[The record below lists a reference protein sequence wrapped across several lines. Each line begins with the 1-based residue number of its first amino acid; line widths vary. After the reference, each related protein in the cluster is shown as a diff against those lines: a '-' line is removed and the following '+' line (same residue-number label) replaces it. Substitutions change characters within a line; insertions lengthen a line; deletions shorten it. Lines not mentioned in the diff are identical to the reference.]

1 MILSIMAAMSLNRAI
16 GNKGLLPWG
25 HLPADWAY
33 LHRITKGKRMVM
45 GRKSYDTPDRV
56 WSEVGNI
63 VITRQAD
70 FPLEKGFERAESL
83 ENALK
88 ILRNEIPIQS
98 GLRGEGLD
106 EVFIIGGA
114 EIFKQAMPIV
124 DKIYLTLIHAT
135 FEGDAF
141 FPFIEPAFFRLIER
155 QDFNADKENKFPYS
169 FLVYERS
176 KR

>member
-33 LHRITKGKRMVM
+33 LHRITKGKKMVM

-56 WSEVGNI
+56 WSEAGNI

-70 FPLEKGFERAESL
+70 FPLEKGFQRVGNL
-83 ENALK
+83 ENA
-88 ILRNEIPIQS
+88 IEI
-98 GLRGEGLD
+98 LRGEALD

-114 EIFKQAMPIV
+114 EIFAQAMPII

-141 FPFIEPAFFRLIER
+141 FPLIEPAFFRLIER
-155 QDFNADKENKFPYS
+155 QDFNADADNKYPYS
-169 FLVYERS
+169 FLVYERT